1 MPYSKQVL
9 QIPAGI
15 NREGTQY
22 SAEGS
27 WYDCDLI
34 RFKQGRAEKIG
45 GWTKYSS
52 NEFLGISRTLMNWS
66 SIDGANLMAVGSNK
80 KLYVELGS
88 VFYDITPTRY
98 KSQGFLTI
106 DMANV
111 SSPSGVPATFTFD
124 VAVGDVVRMLSDANS
139 VGDELMRV
147 MSVAGSGVAGQTI
160 TMERGSFGTVSSIH
174 ASGNSAFLIENLTS
188 PIYPVVGSSEVLIEY
203 EDHELETGDF
213 VNFLKVGT
221 DTASGGLDRRSL
233 LYNTFDGTNN
243 PATGYDNSRS
253 TQSWQ
258 VTKVLTSKYFEVRI
272 ANAASGGSGVST
284 SLAIPADRTDTS
296 VRFPVNTFVA
306 NDIVKIGSEYITL
319 TSGPTTV
326 SGNYQYSC
334 NRSQLGSLSS
344 DHLAGALVNEVGIG
358 GSGVGGDTV
367 IIRDQQ
373 ASASSF
379 TEFSGWGSS
388 TWGGLPGVTVSTSLN
403 ADIVDANQN
412 TATVGSTLSFGAAGT
427 LLIGSELVTYVKG
440 SPIGTVFNIV
450 RGQFGTTAEMHSTGT
465 SVFEVDQF
473 WTGWGS
479 PHVPQVF
486 SGTAL
491 NLWSVDTFGED
502 LIASKDKARPYI
514 WNTSLKMRLGS
525 PNKTAFLPNSHT
537 DGFASGICLADAVPL
552 SSIPDD
558 EPGGGDVPE
567 QVGFIMTHPTS
578 RRVISFGSTDT
589 FDEYDPTLVR
599 WSNEGRPGAW
609 DPEPVGS
616 TAGGN
621 PLQRGSRI
629 IGASISNRQILIWTD
644 LALYSMQYIGGND
657 IFGFQEIAD
666 SISIASRFAHKSGRG
681 IVYWMGDN
689 NFYQTNGQSVE
700 KVPCPV
706 LSKIFEELNY
716 DKREVIVS
724 ALNSLFN
731 EIIWFYPSGSS
742 EEPDSYAL
750 FNYLDNVWAYGS
762 IGRTGWSDSGLREK
776 PNAAYH
782 IDDYNSGPYEGI
794 ERSLIYNHEDG
805 YTNDGTKMNSYIE
818 SAFFDIE
825 DGDKSMFIDR
835 FAPDFRGLYSTN
847 PELTVDLSARN
858 YPMSPATADSPKVN
872 TLTIKTDTEFLST
885 RLRGRTMSAKFY
897 DSPSANI
904 NGGWELGDSRIRLKQ
919 DGER

>member
-34 RFKQGRAEKIG
+34 RFRQGRPEKIG

-66 SIDGANLMAVGSNK
+66 SIGGANLMAIGSDK
-80 KLYVELGS
+80 KLYVELGG
-88 VFYDITPTRY
+88 VYYDITPSRY
-98 KSQGFLTI
+98 KSQGFTAL
-106 DMANV
+106 DMDNLSVDTNAV
-111 SSPSGVPATFTFD
+111 FTFD
-124 VAVGDVVRMLSDANS
+124 VSVGDVVRMLSDANS
-139 VGDELMRV
+139 VGDELMLV
-147 MSVAGSGVAGQTI
+147 KSFSGLGTGVAGETI
-160 TMERGSFGTVSSIH
+160 VMERGSFGTVSSTH
-174 ASGNSAFLIENLTS
+174 VFGNSAFLLENKLN
-188 PIYPVVGSSEVLIEY
+188 PVYPVAGSTEVLIDY
-203 EDHELETGDF
+203 ENHELATGDF
-213 VNFLKVGT
+213 VNFLSLGT
-221 DTASGGLDRRSL
+221 DTSPELDKRSL
-233 LYNTFDGTNN
+233 FYNTFDGSNN
-243 PATGYDNSRS
+243 NGVGYDNSRS

-258 VTKVLTSKYFEVRI
+258 VTRVLTSRYFEITI
-272 ANAASGGSGVST
+272 ANAATGTST
-284 SLAIPADRTDTS
+284 SLSANAERTDTS
-296 VRFPVNTFVA
+296 ISFPINTLS
-306 NDIVKIGSEYITL
+306 NGDTVKIGSEYITL
-319 TSGPTTV
+319 ISGP
-326 SGNYQYSC
+326 SAGPPYSYTC
-334 NRSQLGSLSS
+334 NRSQLGSISS
-344 DHLAGALVNEVGIG
+344 DHLIGAVVNEVGRSGSGIG
-358 GSGVGGDTV
+358 GNTV
-367 IIRDQQ
+367 LMRDQK

-379 TEFSGWGSS
+379 TEFSGWSSS
-388 TWGGLPGVTVSTSLN
+388 TWGGLPGVTVSTALHPNDVN
-403 ADIVDANQN
+403 ASQTNVAV
-412 TATVGSTLSFGAAGT
+412 ASTGSFGAAGT
-427 LLIGSELVTYVKG
+427 LLIGSELVTYVKAG
-440 SPIGTVFNIV
+440 GNNFTIV
-450 RGQFGTTAEMHSTGT
+450 RGQLGTVGTMHSTGT

-491 NLWSVDTFGED
+491 NIWSVDTFGED
-502 LIASKDKARPYI
+502 LIASKDKSEPYI

-525 PNKTAFLPNSHT
+525 PNKTYFLPNSWDT
-537 DGFASGICLADAVPL
+537 DGFASGICLSDAIPM
-552 SSIPDD
+552 SSIPDN
-558 EPGGGDVPE
+558 EPGAGQVPD

-578 RRVISFGSTDT
+578 RRVISFGSTDS
-589 FDEYDPTLVR
+589 FGDYDPTLVR
-599 WSNEGRPGAW
+599 WSNEDRPGAW

-629 IGASISNRQILIWTD
+629 IAASISNRQILVWTD
-644 LALYSMQYIGGND
+644 IALYSMQWIGED
-657 IFGFQEIAD
+657 LVFGFQEVAD

-689 NFYQTNGQSVE
+689 NFYQTDGQLIQ
-700 KVPCPV
+700 KVPCSV
-706 LSKIFEELNY
+706 LSKVFEELNY

-731 EIIWFYPSGSS
+731 EIIWFYPSGTS
-742 EEPDSYAL
+742 EEPDKYAL

-776 PNAAYH
+776 PNAAHYLGQ
-782 IDDYNSGPYEGI
+782 YETGPYQGI

-805 YTNDGTKMNSYIE
+805 YTNDQTKMDSYIE

-835 FAPDFRGLYSTN
+835 FVPDFRGLYSTV

-858 YPMSPATADSPKVN
+858 YPSSPSTTESPKVN
-872 TLTIKTDTEFLST
+872 TLTLTTGTEFIST
-885 RLRGRTMSAKFY
+885 RLRGRTMSVKFY
-897 DSPSANI
+897 DSPSPNI
-904 NGGWELGDSRIRLKQ
+904 NGGWEIGASRIRIKS